1 MGGLALAMWAYSQE
15 SGAHTA
21 FAMYGPPPRSPQ
33 LANFGGSP
41 PPPRRIVAR
50 GAHDRRA
57 PVLGWFYREKIH
69 GGPYLTHRNSH
80 KCTSNPQTW
89 MEQGFEG
96 GSLGGC
102 LKVRGQTST

>member
-41 PPPRRIVAR
+41 PPHA
-50 GAHDRRA
+50 G
-57 PVLGWFYREKIH
+57 LLL
-69 GGPYLTHRNSH
+69 GGPMTEEPR
-80 KCTSNPQTW
+80 CW
-89 MEQGFEG
+89 D
-96 GSLGGC
+96 GSTE
-102 LKVRGQTST
+102 KKSTGVPT